1 MKNLVIATCCTL
13 ISVSLCAQTGKTPA
27 KPVTKPATK
36 PAVKVAATPVPQLK
50 TLNDSASYAIG
61 LSIAAFC
68 KQQNI
73 KKLNNG
79 LIAKSINDVSA
90 NKAFLLPTNVCDNI
104 IGKLFS
110 GQKIAA
116 VTPTPNSKAP
126 IKTPL
131 DSASYAIGLN
141 RAMFFKEQG
150 VETLAATLVTKGIDD
165 GLSSKPVFFDDRTA
179 NFVLNKVI
187 FKAKED
193 KIKPTVDA
201 GRAFLENN
209 KKRAEVKTTASGLQ
223 YEVVKEGMGIK
234 PTSADTFVCNYK
246 GTLIDGTEFDNSYK
260 RNQPLVYPVG
270 AVIRGWTEG
279 LQLMPVGSKYNFY
292 IPYELGY
299 GPFGSPPAIPGG
311 AVLIFEVELLD
322 VKQFKALD
330 QVKPG
335 N

>member
-1 MKNLVIATCCTL
+1 MKNLILATLGALT
-13 ISVSLCAQTGKTPA
+13 SVSLLAQTGKTPA
-27 KPVTKPATK
+27 KPATKPTAKPATGI
-36 PAVKVAATPVPQLK
+36 VSTPTLQLK
-50 TLNDSASYAIG
+50 TLNDSASYAVG

-68 KQQNI
+68 KQQSI
-73 KKLNNG
+73 KKLNNK

-90 NKAFLLPTNVCDNI
+90 SQPFLLPTPVCDNI

-110 GQKIAA
+110 GQKLAV
-116 VTPTPNSKAP
+116 VTPNPASKAL
-126 IKTPL
+126 IKTPV

-150 VETLAATLVTKGIDD
+150 VPNLAVNFVTMGLDD
-165 GLSSKPVFFDDRTA
+165 GLGSKPGYFDDRTA

-187 FKAKED
+187 FKAQDD

-209 KKRAEVKTTASGLQ
+209 KKRPEVKTTASGLQ
-223 YEVVKEGMGIK
+223 YEVVKEGTGIK
-234 PTSADTFVCNYK
+234 PTAIDTFVCNYK
-246 GTLIDGTEFDNSYK
+246 GTLIDGTEFDNSFK
-260 RNQPLVYPVG
+260 RNQPLIYPVG
-270 AVIRGWTEG
+270 AVIKGWTEG

-322 VKQFKALD
+322 VKQHKE
-330 QVKPG
+330 
-335 N
+335 